1 MFRAA
6 IVCMSDKGY
15 RGRERISPL
24 MLLKKFY

>member
-15 RGRERISPL
+15 KGEEKIFLP